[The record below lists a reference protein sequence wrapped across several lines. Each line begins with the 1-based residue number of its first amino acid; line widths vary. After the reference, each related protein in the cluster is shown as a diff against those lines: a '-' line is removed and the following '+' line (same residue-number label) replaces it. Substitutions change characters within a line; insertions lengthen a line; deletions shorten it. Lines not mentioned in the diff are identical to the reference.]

1 MKKILLCFLTFIL
14 LFSVGCD
21 NQGLICAHLSD
32 ATQGLSTN
40 YAVRMVL
47 DDETRVEEK
56 YVELQIKSTIEGLKL
71 NFGEEGEEKQEIVID
86 KADEWYN
93 ITVLQASA
101 NGMSGKET
109 YEKYSEKGN
118 MTYLFTTSDEAKLT
132 FRVVI
137 GEAIQNDDKTGYILT
152 ATECISNELKIS
164 VKKAEE

>member
-40 YAVRMVL
+40 YAVKMVL
-47 DDETRVEEK
+47 DEDSRVEEK
-56 YVELQIKSTIEGLKL
+56 YVELQIKSTTENIKL
-71 NFGEEGEEKQEIVID
+71 NFGKEGEEKQEITIN

-118 MTYLFTTSDEAKLT
+118 MS
-132 FRVVI
+132 
-137 GEAIQNDDKTGYILT
+137 YILT
-152 ATECISNELKIS
+152 STECISNELNIN
-164 VKKAEE
+164 VKKAD